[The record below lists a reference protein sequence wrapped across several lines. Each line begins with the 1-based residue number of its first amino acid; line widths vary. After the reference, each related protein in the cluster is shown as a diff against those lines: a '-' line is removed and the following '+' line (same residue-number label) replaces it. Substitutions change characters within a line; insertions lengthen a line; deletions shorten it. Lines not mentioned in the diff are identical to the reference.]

1 LTNGRTVADVR
12 TALSRVA
19 CTSSDKQLKIYLAPV
34 RELFASAALDSMGA
48 ASTIKIH
55 TERQP
60 YKALMTYCERGL
72 VNV

>member
-1 LTNGRTVADVR
+1 LTKGRTLAEVR
-12 TALSRVA
+12 ATLSRVA

-34 RELFASAALDSMGA
+34 REVFASAALKTMDA

-60 YKALMTYCERGL
+60 YKALITYCQRGL
-72 VNV
+72 VNA